1 MRLKT
6 LRTVSVDIF
15 QAGPRAGTR
24 VNGHEYTF
32 RFNGPAWLF
41 PDSLCLVSK
50 SKKSTEVI
58 DISNGLEIRRPK
70 EWK

>member
-1 MRLKT
+1 MKLKT

-15 QAGPRAGTR
+15 QAGPRAGTK

-32 RFNGPAWLF
+32 RFNGPQWLF
-41 PDSLCLVSK
+41 PSRLELVSK
-50 SKKSTEVI
+50 SRKSTEVI
-58 DISNGLEIRRPK
+58 DLSNGLEIRRPK